1 MQKIVID
8 GGVSLK
14 GEVSIGG
21 AKNAALPIMAASILS
36 SGENLLL
43 NTPRLR
49 DITTMGN
56 LLTRLGIE
64 FHADDNR
71 VFLRTGRIDSVEAP
85 YDLVKTMRASV
96 LVLGPLLARMGE
108 ARVSLPGR
116 SEEHTSEL
124 QS

>member
-108 ARVSLPGR
+108 ARIAI
-116 SEEHTSEL
+116 
-124 QS
+124 